1 MTKKQITTR
10 KMVVSAMLAA
20 MYVALCFAKIR
31 IGTLQI
37 TVSSLPVIMG
47 GLLFGPLWGF
57 AVGFVGS
64 FFEQLLNYGV
74 DFTTILWLIPIG
86 FRGLMVGGYAKRKKV
101 ELNRKQLCF
110 ILVLSS
116 VVVTTLNT
124 VSIYL
129 HSVIWDYYTYAYVF
143 GNALIRYVTGVIT
156 AVILVVVTPE
166 LMRLLR
172 KSRVLPEY
180 EK

>member
-10 KMVVSAMLAA
+10 KMVISAMLAA
-20 MYVALCFAKIR
+20 MYVALCFLKIR

-37 TVSSLPVIMG
+37 TVSSLPVIIG

-57 AVGFVGS
+57 AVGFIGS

-86 FRGLMVGGYAKRKKV
+86 FRGLMVGGYAKWKKT
-101 ELNRKQLCF
+101 ELTRMQLCF
-110 ILVLSS
+110 ILVVSS
-116 VVVTTLNT
+116 LVVTTLNT
-124 VSIYL
+124 CSIYL

-172 KSRVLPEY
+172 KSHVLPEY

>member
-1 MTKKQITTR
+1 
-10 KMVVSAMLAA
+10 
-20 MYVALCFAKIR
+20 MYVALCFLKIR

-37 TVSSLPVIMG
+37 TVSSLPVIIG

-64 FFEQLLNYGV
+64 FFEQLLNYGI

-86 FRGLMVGGYAKRKKV
+86 FRGLMVGGYAKWKKT
-101 ELNRKQLCF
+101 ELTRWQLCF

-116 VVVTTLNT
+116 LVVTTLNT

-143 GNALIRYVTGVIT
+143 GNALIRYATGVLT
-156 AVILVVVTPE
+156 AVILVAITPE
-166 LMRLLR
+166 LIRLLR
-172 KSRVLPEY
+172 KSRVLPDY
-180 EK
+180 GK